1 MGQSH
6 DCWLEMVT
14 KYSIINSLNIQT
26 TLTTNPVLLVIQYL
40 AISVSLTLSFTVALQ
55 LISHS

>member
-14 KYSIINSLNIQT
+14 KYGINSLNIQT
-26 TLTTNPVLLVIQYL
+26 TLTTNPVPLVIQYL
-40 AISVSLTLSFTVALQ
+40 SISVSLTLSFTVALQ

>member
-14 KYSIINSLNIQT
+14 KYGIINSLNIQT

-40 AISVSLTLSFTVALQ
+40 TISVSLTLSFTVALQ

>member
-14 KYSIINSLNIQT
+14 KYGINSLNIQT

-40 AISVSLTLSFTVALQ
+40 SISVSLTLSFTVALQ

>member
-1 MGQSH
+1 MGQSR

-14 KYSIINSLNIQT
+14 KYGIINSLNIQT

>member
-14 KYSIINSLNIQT
+14 KYGINSLNIQT

>member
-14 KYSIINSLNIQT
+14 KYGINSLNIQT
-26 TLTTNPVLLVIQYL
+26 SLTTNPVLLVIQYL